1 MKIQVPSKILQN
13 HHKYGVN
20 RALSC
25 YTHHISHVP
34 IKKCAIIPGKIME
47 HLHKSSKISRKKNEN
62 LGPNRAKAHRQGHLM
77 FHPSDDGRGRQ
88 VPAHRAEG
96 PFRELLEVVASA
108 FYGKRPYGKHS
119 ERFGCHFCCEL
130 MV

>member
-1 MKIQVPSKILQN
+1 MMKIQVPSKILQN

-47 HLHKSSKISRKKNEN
+47 HLHKSSKISRKKTKIWGQTE
-62 LGPNRAKAHRQGHLM
+62 PRHTAKGTSCSILRMMAVAARY
-77 FHPSDDGRGRQ
+77 PPTVRKGRSESSSRWWPQ
-88 VPAHRAEG
+88 HFTVKDRM
-96 PFRELLEVVASA
+96 ASIRRGSGVTFA
-108 FYGKRPYGKHS
+108 VS
-119 ERFGCHFCCEL
+119 
-130 MV
+130 